1 MKCKLCG
8 NKAERRQD
16 DRRFFQCQICGL
28 IFKDEKYILTADAEK
43 MRYQEHN
50 NSIEN
55 EGYVNMFR
63 QFLDKAVLPF
73 VQPEADVLDFGAGPG
88 PVLAELM
95 SREGFSTTIYDPY
108 FFPDMDYKEK
118 KYDLITS
125 TEVFEHFFNPRRE
138 IKHLI
143 SLLKDG
149 GLLAVMTNFYTEAG
163 SFADWW
169 YIRDDTHI
177 SLYSPKTFRWVED
190 NFPLEIIYTN
200 NSSYI
205 SLKKI

>member
-1 MKCKLCG
+1 LKCKLCG

-95 SREGFSTTIYDPY
+95 GREGFSTTIYDP
-108 FFPDMDYKEK
+108 FFFQIWTIRK
-118 KYDLITS
+118 KNMI
-125 TEVFEHFFNPRRE
+125 
-138 IKHLI
+138 
-143 SLLKDG
+143 
-149 GLLAVMTNFYTEAG
+149 
-163 SFADWW
+163 
-169 YIRDDTHI
+169 
-177 SLYSPKTFRWVED
+177 
-190 NFPLEIIYTN
+190 
-200 NSSYI
+200 
-205 SLKKI
+205 

>member
-8 NKAERRQD
+8 STAERRQD
-16 DRRFFQCQICGL
+16 ERRFFQCQICGL
-28 IFKDEKYILTADAEK
+28 IFKDEKYILTAEAEK
-43 MRYQEHN
+43 KRYQEHN

-63 QFLDKAVLPF
+63 QFLDSAVLPF
-73 VQPEADVLDFGAGPG
+73 AEPDGDMLDFGAGPG
-88 PVLAELM
+88 PVLAELVG
-95 SREGFSTTIYDPY
+95 REGFSTTIYDPH
-108 FFPDMDYKEK
+108 FFPNLDYKEK

-125 TEVFEHFFNPRRE
+125 TEVYEHFLNPHRE
-138 IKHLI
+138 IEHLCSI
-143 SLLKDG
+143 LKDG
-149 GLLAVMTNFYTEAG
+149 GLLAVMTNFYTEAD

-177 SLYSPKTFRWVED
+177 SLYSLKTFQWIAD

-200 NSSYI
+200 NKNYI
-205 SLKKI
+205 TFRKI